1 MTLENWLGRMDR
13 IPVAIVWSLWAVGY
27 WSAEQAASAS
37 DAESDH
43 WPNLQGVEKAR
54 DRERYVAAMA
64 ERLGIAGRSERD
76 AWTTLTRALAIT
88 YGPHETVDL
97 LDQASRGDMLDMIVY
112 HSPAIPD
119 DLGTLFLASLTARN
133 SPSCEAAEHESR
145 TQEIWKKLRSDG
157 AVDQSN

>member
-119 DLGTLFLASLTARN
+119 DLGNLFLSSLTARN

>member
-1 MTLENWLGRMDR
+1 MDR
-13 IPVAIVWSLWAVGY
+13 IPAAIVWSLWAVGY

-37 DAESDH
+37 DIADSDR
-43 WPNLQGVEKAR
+43 WPNLRRVDKAR
-54 DRERYVAAMA
+54 DRERNVAAMA

-76 AWTTLTRALAIT
+76 AWTILTRVLAIT
-88 YGPHETVDL
+88 FGPHETVDL

-133 SPSCEAAEHESR
+133 SPSGDEAAEHESW
-145 TQEIWKKLRSDG
+145 THEIWEKLRSDG